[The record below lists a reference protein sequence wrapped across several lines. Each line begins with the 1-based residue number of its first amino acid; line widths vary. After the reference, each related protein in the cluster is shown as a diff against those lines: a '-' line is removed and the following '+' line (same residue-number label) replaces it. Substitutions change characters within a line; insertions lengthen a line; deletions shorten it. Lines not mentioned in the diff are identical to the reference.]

1 MILALLYR
9 DFIATFTDK
18 GRLFELV
25 LYPLSFL
32 VIWGL
37 MFKSGIVAPELAAQ
51 LLVINLI
58 WSTSSSLQGQTNG
71 PIMYDLWS
79 REFAELLKEGITM
92 QLYIVARVLFG
103 TAIGVTNLL
112 VFLLASPLFF
122 GVPASQLLPLVTTFP
137 IYWCASIGLAYVV
150 AALVIRL
157 GRSYA
162 FLAWTGL
169 QFIVT
174 LSSPYTP
181 LESVPLWLRVP
192 AYLSPY
198 AHVFE
203 HVRNGGMTWYMV
215 GLLEGILLL
224 VIGMVAYRRIFKE
237 AKRVG
242 RLVTA

>member
-9 DFIATFTDK
+9 DLLATFTDK

-37 MFKSGIVAPELAAQ
+37 MFKSGVIAPELAGH

-103 TAIGVTNLL
+103 TLIGVMNLI
-112 VFLLASPLFF
+112 VFLIASPLLFS
-122 GVPASQLLPLVTTFP
+122 VPTSQLWPLVSTFP

-181 LESVPLWLRVP
+181 LDSVPSWIRIP

-198 AHVFE
+198 AHLFE
-203 HVRNGGMTWYMV
+203 HVRTGGVTWYMT
-215 GLLEGILLL
+215 GLAESVLLL
-224 VIGMVAYRRIFKE
+224 GVGMIAYQRIFKE